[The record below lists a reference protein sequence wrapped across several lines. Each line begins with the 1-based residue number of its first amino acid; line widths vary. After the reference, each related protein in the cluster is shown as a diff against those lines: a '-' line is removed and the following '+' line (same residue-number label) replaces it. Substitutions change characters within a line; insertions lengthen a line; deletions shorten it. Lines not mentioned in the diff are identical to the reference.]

1 MNTSV
6 EHFNQVATE
15 WDKKPMRVQI
25 GLKVAEAIKQ
35 QIPLESTMSAMDYG
49 CGTGLVMFELAPYLK
64 QVLGVDSA
72 EEMLKVVNQKCEE
85 QQISNVKTHFADLT
99 SEKLPEQTFDLI
111 FSSMTFHHVK
121 DTVHLM
127 KQCFEHLNAGG
138 WIAIA
143 DLDKEDGTFHPSD
156 LTGVMHWGFEREEFK
171 QNLLESG
178 FQNPQAIT
186 AHHVHKETR
195 DYPIF
200 LYIAQKPFS

>member
-1 MNTSV
+1 MNESA
-6 EHFNQVATE
+6 EHFNQAASD

-25 GLKVAEAIKQ
+25 ALKVAESIKK
-35 QIPLESTMSAMDYG
+35 QIPLQPTMTAMDYG

-72 EEMLKVVNQKCEE
+72 EEMLKMVEQKCEE

-121 DTVHLM
+121 DTIHLM
-127 KQCFEHLNAGG
+127 KQCFEHLNAGS

-143 DLDKEDGTFHPSD
+143 DLDKEDGTFHPSEMM
-156 LTGVMHWGFEREEFK
+156 GVMHWGFDREEFK
-171 QNLLESG
+171 QSLLAAG

-186 AHHVHKETR
+186 AHHVQKESR
-195 DYPIF
+195 AYPIF
-200 LYIAQKPFS
+200 LYIAQKPF